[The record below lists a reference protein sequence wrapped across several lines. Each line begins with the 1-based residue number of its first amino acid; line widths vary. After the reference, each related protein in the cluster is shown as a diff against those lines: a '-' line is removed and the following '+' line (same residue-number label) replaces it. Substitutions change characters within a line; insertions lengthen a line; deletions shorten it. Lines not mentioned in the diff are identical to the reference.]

1 MDAYNK
7 NEWCFWYIV
16 ILFYLNI
23 NVSVLNMYERD
34 LEWEKKA
41 AKFDHI
47 LKIEVETE
55 FDKMVA
61 DQKKSEKSQK
71 SKK

>member
-1 MDAYNK
+1 
-7 NEWCFWYIV
+7 
-16 ILFYLNI
+16 
-23 NVSVLNMYERD
+23 MYERD